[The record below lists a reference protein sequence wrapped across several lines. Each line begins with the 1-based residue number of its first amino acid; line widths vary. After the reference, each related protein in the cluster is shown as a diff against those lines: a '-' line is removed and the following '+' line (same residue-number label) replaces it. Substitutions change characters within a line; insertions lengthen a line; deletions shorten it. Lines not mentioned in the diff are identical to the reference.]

1 MYIEIRPCGI
11 RLNLL
16 VPVGLF
22 FLLLL
27 NGAVASAVMLF
38 AAVLHEAAHILCA
51 NAVGAPIVRFDIE
64 PWGGKLLYGG
74 MTSYRQELAISSAGI
89 VANLLTAPIGLISPF
104 GVYGRLFFY
113 SSLCYALVNL
123 IPMKGLDGGETMRCL
138 IAMQSKTSDV
148 ENAER
153 TVNMLSLIFILV
165 LGAMLCIASGFNLS
179 VVFLCLYSVVI
190 TVCDLAKRI

>member
-16 VPVGLF
+16 VPIGLL
-22 FLLLL
+22 FLLML
-27 NGAVASAVMLF
+27 NGAWATAIMLF
-38 AAVLHEAAHILCA
+38 AATVHEAAHILCA

-64 PWGGKLLYGG
+64 PWGGRLLYGG

-89 VANLLTAPIGLISPF
+89 AANLLTAAFGLISPF

-113 SSLCYALVNL
+113 SSLCYATVNL
-123 IPMKGLDGGETMRCL
+123 IPMKGLDGGEIMRCL
-138 IAMQSKTSDV
+138 VSMQSKTTDT

-153 TVNMLSLIFILV
+153 IVNMLSLIFILV

-190 TVCDLAKRI
+190 TVCDLAKRV